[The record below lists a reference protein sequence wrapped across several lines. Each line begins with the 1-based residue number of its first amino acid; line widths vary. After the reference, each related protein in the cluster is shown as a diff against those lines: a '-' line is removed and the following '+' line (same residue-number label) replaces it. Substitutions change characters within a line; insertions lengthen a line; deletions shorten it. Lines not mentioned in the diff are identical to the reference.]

1 MAIQHLIMLAL
12 AALATLYMA
21 RGLVRSACGSG
32 CGKCKS
38 KGCPTRKLETIRARV
53 ESNRP

>member
-38 KGCPTRKLETIRARV
+38 KGCPTRKLEAIRAQTHDSR
-53 ESNRP
+53 S